1 MQIPLDY
8 YRILGLPIQTS
19 AEQLQQA
26 YCDRTLQLPRREYSA
41 AAIAARK
48 QLLEQAY
55 AILSNPQQR
64 ADYDTNY
71 FAYAYDHEDN
81 NPAKTTAENRP
92 NLVASAT
99 LATHTPS
106 IKIPDDLFVGAL
118 LILQELGEY
127 ELVLNLGHNYLS
139 AITPA
144 VESGQKSKDVQ
155 ADIVLTLALACLEL
169 GREQWQQ
176 GQYENAATSL
186 ENGQKLLLHEGLFPG
201 VRNEIQADLYKL
213 RPYRILELL
222 AQPENNSERHRL
234 GLKLFQDLL
243 QQRGGID
250 GTSDDGSGLGLDDF
264 LRFIQQLRSYLT
276 AAEQQT
282 LFAAESQR
290 PSAVATYLTVYA
302 SIARGFAQRQP
313 ALIREAKLLL
323 ISLGKRQDVHLE
335 QAVCSLLLGQTAEA
349 SRSLELSQEYETLAF
364 IRENSQGSPDLL
376 PGLCLYSERWLQTE
390 VFPQFRDLAQ
400 QQASLKDYFA
410 NKKVQAYLEEL
421 PMQEAKNQRAV
432 VAPESPTS
440 AQTTAS
446 RHTKQAPPDIAE
458 NLSLA
463 AAGSIAIVPAAE
475 RPTRV
480 IANQNRTLPNATA
493 LAQQSPQQSKRR
505 MRNRVT
511 RNFGVQEAGSVIA
524 QRHST
529 NPALRNVLKSKK
541 TRLMLLAL
549 AGVLGII
556 VLGFLVSQTS
566 AWLRQTF
573 FPAPSLQ
580 GEQPMVQLNQP
591 PLPLPSPGSGLIGE
605 EPLNQETAE
614 QVIQT
619 WLSTKTAA
627 FGANHAVDRL
637 EQILIEPALSQ
648 WQLRVQ
654 QDKAANRYRQYKHN
668 LKVNSVQTSEAD
680 RDQAQIEATVNEI
693 AQVYKNGQVNQNASY
708 DDNLRVRYDLV
719 RKNSQWRIREM
730 TVLR

>member
-26 YCDRTLQLPRREYSA
+26 YRDRMLQLPRREYSA

-55 AILSNPQQR
+55 AILSDPQQR

-71 FAYAYDHEDN
+71 FAYAYDYSDDN
-81 NPAKTTAENRP
+81 PTKTTAENRP
-92 NLVASAT
+92 NIVASAP

-106 IKIPDDLFVGAL
+106 IKIPDELFVGAL

-127 ELVLNLGHNYLS
+127 ELVLNLGHNYLN

-144 VESGQKSKDVQ
+144 VESGKSKDVQ

-186 ENGQKLLLHEGLFPG
+186 ENGQKLLLDAGLFAG
-201 VRNEIQADLYKL
+201 VRNEIQADLDKL

-250 GTSDDGSGLGLDDF
+250 GTSDDGSGLSLDDF

-276 AAEQQT
+276 AAEQQS

-313 ALIREAKLLL
+313 ALIRHAKLLL

-349 SRSLELSQEYETLAF
+349 SRSLELSQEDETLAS

-400 QQASLKDYFA
+400 QQVSLKDYFA

-421 PMQEAKNQRAV
+421 PRQEAKNQKAL

-446 RHTKQAPPDIAE
+446 RQSPKQAAPDIAE

-463 AAGSIAIVPAAE
+463 PAGSMAIVPAAE

-480 IANQNRTLPNATA
+480 IANQNRTSPNATA

-505 MRNRVT
+505 MRNRVA
-511 RNFGVQEAGSVIA
+511 RDGVQESGSAIA
-524 QRHST
+524 QRHSK
-529 NPALRNVLKSKK
+529 NPVLRNVLKSKK
-541 TRLMLLAL
+541 TRLMLLVI
-549 AGVLGII
+549 AGVLGIL

-566 AWLRQTF
+566 AWLRQIF
-573 FPAPSLQ
+573 SPAPSLQ

-591 PLPLPSPGSGLIGE
+591 PLPIPSPGSVLIGE

-614 QVIQT
+614 QLIQT

-627 FGANHAVDRL
+627 FGANHDVDRL
-637 EQILIEPALSQ
+637 EQILVEPALSQ

-654 QDKAANRYRQYKHN
+654 QDKAANRYRQYKHS
-668 LKVNSVQTSEAD
+668 LKVNSVQTSEAN
-680 RDQAQIEATVNEI
+680 RDQAQVEATVNEI
-693 AQVYKNGQVNQNASY
+693 AQVYKNSQLNQQSSY